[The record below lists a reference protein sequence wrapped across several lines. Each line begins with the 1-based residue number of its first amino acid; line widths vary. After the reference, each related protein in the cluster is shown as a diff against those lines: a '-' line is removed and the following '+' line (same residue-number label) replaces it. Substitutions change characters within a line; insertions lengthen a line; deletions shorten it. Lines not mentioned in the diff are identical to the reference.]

1 MQNSFLAGQTVG
13 LDKQTDLYKLL
24 VRLADITTELL
35 SADRASIFLYDSE
48 SNELFTFI
56 AHGVK
61 EIRLPVNAGIVGYTF
76 STGKTLNIPD
86 AYNEP
91 LFNKENDIKTG
102 YRCKAIL
109 SLPIIN
115 SRGLTIGVFQVV
127 NKVNAEVFNDEDLGF
142 LQQFSTYAC
151 SLLEKAL
158 IYKESITV
166 RDEQIRALQTL
177 TAGKYSSDL
186 ESIRTS
192 VIPLY
197 IGDNPELDDLVF
209 EFPGLKLEIFK
220 IANNFLVLQKDDRHQ
235 VFLGNFQLKKGVPAK
250 ILYNTNLVFNDYTIA
265 YDQLQSYFKIKLNP
279 YNSRTY
285 YLTTGDE
292 GLVLLENTVG
302 THLGIVELNKAQ
314 IRFYGFSEHV
324 ELVINRKRINY
335 DTFANIND
343 DVTINNRY
351 FNLRKFI
358 FEQLIEKEFIYFDAK
373 EKRYTISNICGDVLI
388 PDSLDI
394 SWEAKILKTDNGYLL
409 ENHTCPYDVY
419 LNDRKVKKAMIK
431 QDDRIYING
440 HIILLDLKNNA
451 LEKTKFSFRNFWVE
465 SLKYTFSDQRV
476 ALDELSFKAEHND
489 LIGIMGPSGCGKSTL
504 LNILNGY
511 TRPTSGEVLVD
522 NRNLHTNYQFFKQF
536 LGFVPQDDLLFDNLT
551 VYENLY
557 YNARLR
563 FPDKS
568 RKNIKILINRVLKDI
583 GLTEKQQIRVGNALD
598 KSLSGGERKRLNIGL
613 ELLSDSEIYLLDEP
627 TSGLSSKDSEKI
639 IDLLSKISLAGKMV
653 FVIIHQ
659 PGSHIYKKFDK
670 IMILDKGGRLA
681 YFGEIYA
688 GLEYFNKFSS
698 RPQNEVVECP
708 HCHRVDPDLLL
719 ETLEEPQR
727 DTDGTPL
734 PLRKYSPE
742 FWKKNFE
749 EHRQQGGFIKTA
761 DHSVDFIPPKRKKGL
776 WLQFVQFMLL
786 LERNFINKLK
796 DKSNLAITFLEAPL
810 LALVISLLM
819 RYQTENGYS
828 LYNNKYLLTYIFL
841 TVIVTVFMAMT
852 NSIDEII
859 RDASILLRER
869 MLDIKNLEYYTVKF
883 ITLLFFAVI
892 QNLLFLKISFFILEI
907 KELFWYYFLTLSS
920 ISMAGI
926 AIGLFISA
934 IPKLTAK
941 AAQNAIPLLLVPQ
954 IIFGGYLVEFKDMN
968 KVLALDKKAPIPEIC
983 QIMPSRWGYEA
994 LAVLQDRKNS
1004 YQSGFEKFNFKID
1017 SIITRQETVE
1027 NEETAKE
1034 LENQKNQLFQAREEF
1049 NGLFKS
1055 QYGNSK
1061 INEVVQEGDELLQT
1075 AKDSLQSQ
1083 KTGSQFYPMYVSRK
1097 DIAGIDKNVSSSNY
1111 NNLVLLAFTILFS
1124 TMTLILLGCREA
1136 ITHFIIRMMIRLS
1149 QNPFNRKSS

>member
-115 SRGLTIGVFQVV
+115 QRGLTIGVFQVV
-127 NKVNAEVFNDEDLGF
+127 NKVNGELFTDEDLGF
-142 LQQFSTYAC
+142 LQQFSSYAC

-166 RDEQIRALQTL
+166 RDEQIRALQSLSTGQY
-177 TAGKYSSDL
+177 TSDL

-197 IGDNPELDDLVF
+197 IGDNPEMDDLVF

-220 IANNFLVLQKDDRHQ
+220 IANNYLVLQKDSRHQ

-279 YNSRTY
+279 YNARTY
-285 YLTTGDE
+285 YLSTGED

-314 IRFYGFSEHV
+314 IRFYGFLDQV
-324 ELVINRKRINY
+324 ELVINRKRINS
-335 DTFANIND
+335 DVNVNIND

-373 EKRYTISNICGDVLI
+373 EKKYTISNICGDVLI
-388 PDSLDI
+388 PDSLDLA
-394 SWEAKILKTDNGYLL
+394 WEAKILKTDNGYLL
-409 ENHTCPYDVY
+409 ESFNCPYDLY

-440 HIILLDLKNNA
+440 HIILLDIKNNA
-451 LEKTKFSFRNFWVE
+451 LEKTKFSFRNFWVDRL
-465 SLKYTFSDQRV
+465 SYTFSDQKT

-511 TRPTSGEVLVD
+511 TKPTSGEVLVD
-522 NRNLHTNYQFFKQF
+522 NRNLHANYNFFKQF
-536 LGFVPQDDLLFDNLT
+536 LGYVPQDDLLFDNLT

-568 RKNIKILINRVLKDI
+568 RKNIKILISRVLKDI
-583 GLTEKQQIRVGNALD
+583 GLTEKQHIRVGNALD

-639 IDLLSKISLAGKMV
+639 IELLSKISLAGKMV

-659 PGSHIYKKFDK
+659 PGSQIYKKFDK

-688 GLEYFNKFSS
+688 GLEYFNHFSS
-698 RPQNEVVECP
+698 RPQTEIIECP
-708 HCHRVDPDLLL
+708 HCHRVDPDMLL

-761 DHSVDFIPPKRKKGL
+761 NHSVDFIPPKRKKGL
-776 WLQFVQFMLL
+776 WLQFVQFILL

-841 TVIVTVFMAMT
+841 TVIVTVFMALT

-883 ITLLFFAVI
+883 ITLLFFAII
-892 QNLLFLKISFFILEI
+892 QNLLFLKISFLILDI
-907 KELFWYYFLTLSS
+907 RELFWQYFVTLTS

-934 IPKLTAK
+934 IPRLTAK

-968 KVLALDKKAPIPEIC
+968 KVLAFDKSAPIPEIC

-1004 YQSGFEKFNFKID
+1004 YQTGFEKFNSDIEN
-1017 SIITRQETVE
+1017 IITLQEKA
-1027 NEETAKE
+1027 ETEDISKE
-1034 LENQKNQLFQAREEF
+1034 LDNKKNQLFQEREEF
-1049 NGLFKS
+1049 NKLYKLQF
-1055 QYGNSK
+1055 GNSK
-1061 INEVVQEGDELLQT
+1061 INEVVQEGDEQFK
-1075 AKDSLQSQ
+1075 AYIDSAGTQQSA
-1083 KTGSQFYPMYVSRK
+1083 GRFYPMYVSRK
-1097 DIAGIDKNVSSSNY
+1097 DVKGLNRDLSTVNY
-1111 NNLVLLAFTILFS
+1111 NNLVLTAFTFLFS
-1124 TMTLILLGCREA
+1124 ALTLILLGCREA
-1136 ITHFIIRMMIRLS
+1136 ITHFTIRLMIRIRKI
-1149 QNPFNRKSS
+1149 PFTRKN